1 MVFQHFTQLSLILRA
16 LLAGCSIL
24 ICYST
29 PTPAQI
35 NTSNNKLLAQTPL
48 PTLPPNNNNL
58 LPPVP
63 TNTQEFTIPQLNT
76 TPQQYLNNRGV
87 IQYQATPGNQNN
99 QTFERYLVYI
109 DNNSSQTLQRVR
121 LIEPT
126 AYIRQVQGRSVIQ
139 AGIFTKPANAQ
150 QRIQQL
156 AANGIYGAQIISLT
170 NAQQIPTYSQNFHN
184 NNFSNNNIYYPYYSQ
199 SNIQPE
205 SSKHYYVGVPA
216 NSQEI
221 AVIAN
226 QIRSNIEQQI
236 GVTTKNQPRGS
247 HVAVG
252 PFAERSQAEQWNSYL
267 RSIGFGNSRV
277 YYAR

>member
-1 MVFQHFTQLSLILRA
+1 MVFQHFIQPSLILRA

-29 PTPAQI
+29 PTSAQI

-48 PTLPPNNNNL
+48 PIIPPSNNNL

-76 TPQQYLNNRGV
+76 TRQQYLNNRGV
-87 IQYQATPGNQNN
+87 VQNQNN
-99 QTFERYLVYI
+99 QTFERYLVYVE
-109 DNNSSQTLQRVR
+109 NNNSQTLQRVR

-139 AGIFTKPANAQ
+139 AGIFSKPANAQ

-156 AANGIYGAQIISLT
+156 AANGIYGAQIISFT
-170 NAQQIPTYSQNFHN
+170 NAQQIPNYSQNT
-184 NNFSNNNIYYPYYSQ
+184 NNNIYYPYYSQ

-205 SSKHYYVGVPA
+205 PSKHYYVAVPA
-216 NSQEI
+216 NSQNI

-252 PFAERSQAEQWNSYL
+252 PFAQRSQAEQWNNYL